1 MIRDGR
7 DTDAQ
12 GFIALIDG
20 CWQEYPGCI
29 MDLDGEVPEL
39 RALATHCAAKGGRLW
54 AAEDA
59 AGAIV
64 GMVATYPLNADQA
77 WEVARMYVARQ
88 ARGTGLAAALLRRAE
103 AHARASGAQRIVLWT
118 DTRFEPAHRFYE
130 KNGYVRSG
138 SIRVL
143 DDVSKSLEF
152 RYTKPIAGLVVEVLD
167 AAAAAS
173 AERRLAEI
181 LVACVDA
188 GASVSFL
195 PPMAREKAQRFWRKT
210 ASEVA
215 SGKVLLLAAW
225 MDGTIAGT
233 VQLDLAMSENQP
245 HRAELEKL
253 LVHPE
258 FRRRGIA
265 RALLRRAEQAAIG
278 HGRTLLTLDTRA
290 GDLAEALYRAMGWT
304 EAGRIPGYAL
314 NADRTPSDTVFFWR
328 RLAP

>member
-1 MIRDGR
+1 
-7 DTDAQ
+7 
-12 GFIALIDG
+12 
-20 CWQEYPGCI
+20 
-29 MDLDGEVPEL
+29 
-39 RALATHCAAKGGRLW
+39 
-54 AAEDA
+54 
-59 AGAIV
+59 
-64 GMVATYPLNADQA
+64 
-77 WEVARMYVARQ
+77 
-88 ARGTGLAAALLRRAE
+88 
-103 AHARASGAQRIVLWT
+103 
-118 DTRFEPAHRFYE
+118 
-130 KNGYVRSG
+130 
-138 SIRVL
+138 
-143 DDVSKSLEF
+143 LEF

-167 AAAAAS
+167 PAAAAS

>member
-12 GFIALIDG
+12 GFIALIDA
-20 CWQEYPGCI
+20 CWSEYPGCV

-77 WEVARMYVARQ
+77 WEVARMYVARS
-88 ARGTGLAAALLRRAE
+88 ARGTGLAADLLRQAE
-103 AHARASGAQRIVLWT
+103 AHARENGAARIVLWT

-143 DDVSKSLEF
+143 DDVSNSLEF

-253 LVHPE
+253 LVHPD

-290 GDLAEALYRAMGWT
+290 GDLAEPIYRAMGWT